1 MSNNVRWRW
10 VLLFSSL
17 LIAFRITLLSA
28 YSQQLLPKN
37 KTHTLYAPLILN
49 VNGAEPRGRT
59 DAYQLI
65 FVDGA
70 GAWLYGPDSET
81 ATLLSTG
88 LPLTTTVRAAPAG
101 DRVALARAD
110 GWALFTAGGAL
121 IADQVAPG
129 YQLDWDQ
136 NPDHLL
142 ISRLGE
148 GITRLSLNSGAR
160 LPLLHTSDETNDH
173 SPLWSVDRQ
182 SLIFAHQEFGEQ
194 LFIMQISSF
203 DPAQLPY
210 VGENRA
216 AAKFNPRLT
225 LLQETNS
232 WHDQPMIFHWSTDG
246 QTLIFAAK
254 QRIHLI
260 NLTTQAKVT
269 IEPPGFADNLA
280 NYGVDVNNDRIL
292 YGADGGIY
300 VTGLAGGNGELVVVG
315 TTLRMPRWSPDGSQI
330 IYNDAAGRL
339 HIFTLATGHV
349 ITLANATPIGNFDI
363 LATTSD

>member
-1 MSNNVRWRW
+1 MNCNARWRW
-10 VLLFSSL
+10 AILITGLLL
-17 LIAFRITLLSA
+17 ALQITMRSA
-28 YSQQLLPKN
+28 YSQRLPQSSV
-37 KTHTLYAPLILN
+37 HTLYAPLILN
-49 VNGAEPRGRT
+49 SNGAEPTVRA
-59 DAYQLI
+59 DAYQI
-65 FVDGA
+65 VFVDGV
-70 GAWLYGPDSET
+70 GGWLYGPNSET
-81 ATLLSTG
+81 ATLLSAG
-88 LPLTTTVRAAPAG
+88 LPLTTTVRAAPTG
-101 DRVALARAD
+101 DRVALELAD
-110 GWALFTAGGAL
+110 GWALFNAGGAP
-121 IADQVAPG
+121 IAAQVAPG

-136 NPDHLL
+136 NPDQLL

-148 GITRLSLNSGAR
+148 GITRLSLNSGAQ
-160 LPLLHTSDETNDH
+160 LPLLYTSDETNDH
-173 SPLWSVDRQ
+173 SPMWSVDRQ

-300 VTGLAGGNGELVVVG
+300 VTGLTGGNGDLLVVG
-315 TTLRMPRWSPDGSQI
+315 TDLRMPRWSPNGSQI